1 MPTTTRAIPGFL
13 PSTAGLHFGNSWP
26 HGPAIVVRGRIPGP
40 LPVGLDVRIGDT
52 ADGLCGGMALVAR
65 DRWVAGDPPPP
76 DRVPPDFGTPLFSE
90 IVRRQVDSL
99 ELGLAVARFYRAG
112 ASGVARRDRTSIRDA
127 WPAVR
132 REIDAG
138 RPAGIGLIHV
148 ASADPRRL
156 VGDHQVVAYGYVL
169 DAAAG
174 TVALAIY
181 DPNHPDD
188 DTIRLRLSLAG
199 PRGPVDYTYIA
210 GEAPVLGLVPLG
222 RRSA

>member
-99 ELGLAVARFYRAG
+99 EFGVAVARFYRAG
-112 ASGVARRDRTSIRDA
+112 AATPAARARIAVRTA
-127 WPAVR
+127 WPAIR
-132 REIDAG
+132 RQIDEG
-138 RPAGIGLIHV
+138 RPAVVGLIHT
-148 ASADPRRL
+148 ATTDPRRL
-156 VGDHQVVAYGYVL
+156 GTNHQVLAHAYDL

-174 TVALAIY
+174 GLTLSVY
-181 DPNHPDD
+181 DPNHPGD
-188 DTIRLRLSLAG
+188 DTIRLGLALDETRTGVVFSYASGG
-199 PRGPVDYTYIA
+199 PPVIGIVA
-210 GEAPVLGLVPLG
+210 Q
-222 RRSA
+222 R